1 MIRVLQLENMK
12 LKNEIN
18 DLRVTKGSEELVR
31 SYQVQIREYEERI
44 LELER
49 EKSDLSSRLSN
60 LQR

>member
-49 EKSDLSSRLSN
+49 EKSDLSARLSN